1 MSRPALY
8 QMSDQIL
15 DQRETTIHF
24 PIMQLIHELHAKDKK
39 WEHIMSQSDRFPY
52 SDELVVLR
60 VYQHALVLTYLKT
73 VSLFFQQWSMLTTFS
88 VLYFL
93 HKKIWNKTP
102 QKHQNFFPILIHTS
116 SQDAFFAVPSSI
128 SISSNK
134 FKLFLDGVEFGAKL
148 SI

>member
-8 QMSDQIL
+8 HMSDQIL

-24 PIMQLIHELHAKDKK
+24 PIMQLIRELNAKDKK

-73 VSLFFQQWSMLTTFS
+73 ACFSNNVSMLTTFS

-102 QKHQNFFPILIHTS
+102 QKHQNFLPILIHTS